1 MEEVDEEAI
10 AMTLPEGSK
19 DARYGVARLRRACG
33 FLDFRFQRRTVLSR
47 EQEMNLSSPGW
58 TARAVTGAVWPEK

>member
-1 MEEVDEEAI
+1 MDEEAI

-19 DARYGVARLRRACG
+19 AARCGVARLRRAWGC
-33 FLDFRFQRRTVLSR
+33 LELRFQRRTVLSR
-47 EQEMNLSSPGW
+47 EQEMNLSSPGC